1 MEGQGEMVSH
11 VTVAEVW
18 EGEVVTCNGV
28 VNNAVL
34 SLKYVIV
41 FVAARK
47 RTSAS
52 MQKRITPS
60 AHLAH
65 FISELFGI

>member
-28 VNNAVL
+28 VNNVL
-34 SLKYVIV
+34 TL
-41 FVAARK
+41 
-47 RTSAS
+47 TL
-52 MQKRITPS
+52 
-60 AHLAH
+60 HLLTLTLH
-65 FISELFGI
+65 FSTFDFDFDFAFFDFDFEFFDF